1 MVWVKDGHSK
11 YRNQASVLFYIQL
24 LKNSNMIGLFD
35 DEKEGVNV
43 HLIYLIFSW
52 LMVPQFALRSRW
64 NK

>member
-1 MVWVKDGHSK
+1 MATPNIATKHLS
-11 YRNQASVLFYIQL
+11 YFSLFYIQL

-43 HLIYLIFSW
+43 YLIYLIFSW

>member
-1 MVWVKDGHSK
+1 MATPNIAAKHLS
-11 YRNQASVLFYIQL
+11 YFSLFYIQL